1 MNEFSLN
8 IELGN
13 DSMEEGEDVAQALEQ
28 VTRRVRQGYL
38 SGSVVDANDNNV
50 GEWQFS

>member
-13 DSMEEGEDVAQALEQ
+13 DSMRDGEDIAWALEQ
-28 VTRRVRQGYL
+28 VTRSVRQGYL
-38 SGSVVDANDNNV
+38 SGSVVDANGNNV